1 VLAKAG
7 RERRNM
13 EKQWWTM
20 REIADDLNLPIKTV
34 YQYRRMALFESRKF
48 GKHYRVSNEA
58 YDIFKHNA
66 LGEVLLMMEQLP

>member
-1 VLAKAG
+1 
-7 RERRNM
+7 
-13 EKQWWTM
+13 
-20 REIADDLNLPIKTV
+20 
-34 YQYRRMALFESRKF
+34 MALFESRKF